1 MGQTVATREVQ
12 TPWRP
17 EEEVA
22 GTVPGRDHG
31 GEARGPKP
39 AQCRHHQNH
48 QGGAP
53 GRCQHLQGGPERRL
67 PRRQRLRA
75 VRHILCQQLRDG
87 RETRMPA
94 MCCQPWRRWSFSGSL
109 PR

>member
-1 MGQTVATREVQ
+1 MEASMGQTVATREVQ

-48 QGGAP
+48 QGGGKQLQLAAGP
-53 GRCQHLQGGPERRL
+53 GADERAGGNRC
-67 PRRQRLRA
+67 
-75 VRHILCQQLRDG
+75 
-87 RETRMPA
+87 
-94 MCCQPWRRWSFSGSL
+94 
-109 PR
+109 